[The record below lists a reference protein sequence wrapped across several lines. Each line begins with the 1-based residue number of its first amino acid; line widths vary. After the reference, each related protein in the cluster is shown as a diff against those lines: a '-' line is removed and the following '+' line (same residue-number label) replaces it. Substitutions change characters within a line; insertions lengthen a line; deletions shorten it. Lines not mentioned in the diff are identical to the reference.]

1 MIEIIITLCGYFNY
15 VGFMLYFL
23 ITGITLGLSSGLS
36 PGPLFVLVVS
46 ETLNY
51 GRREGIKV
59 AITPLITDIPIIV
72 VAYFIIDLFANS
84 DLVYGILSLG
94 GGLFIGY
101 LVYDILQPKDLDNLD
116 RQKAQ
121 SIRKGITANLLNP
134 SPYIFW
140 IMIGIPTVL
149 KGFSTSLIH
158 ALLFVIPFYVFLI
171 GSKITMAILI
181 SKTGRINAKIL
192 RSINIVLAIVLSGLA
207 IKFIYDGIKYISG

>member
-1 MIEIIITLCGYFNY
+1 
-15 VGFMLYFL
+15 MLYYL
-23 ITGITLGLSSGLS
+23 ITGVTLGLSSGLS

-51 GRREGIKV
+51 GRKEGIKV

-72 VAYFIIDLFANS
+72 IAYFIIDLFANS

-116 RQKAQ
+116 KQKAQ

-140 IMIGIPTVL
+140 IMVGIPTVL
-149 KGFSTSLIH
+149 KGFNASLAH
-158 ALLFVIPFYVFLI
+158 ALLFVIPFYFFLI

-181 SKTGRINAKIL
+181 SKSGRINAKIL
-192 RSINIVLAIVLSGLA
+192 RRINIVLAIVLSGLA
-207 IKFIYDGIKYISG
+207 VKFIYDGIRYISG